1 MSLILGILDSGG
13 AAAPAGVLAYE
24 SIATVTVG
32 SGGSSSISFNSI
44 PTDYTHLQ
52 LRVLSGSDPA
62 GYNSG
67 LRFNSD
73 TGSNYYGHGLYG
85 AGSSAG
91 SFSLGSQTFASISF
105 NGITNTNFSAAVVD
119 ILDYRNTN
127 KNKVIRSLNGR
138 ENNASG
144 DIYLMSGSWNNT
156 NAITDITIVAP
167 SATFIQYSHF
177 ALYGIKGA

>member
-13 AAAPAGVLAYE
+13 AAVPAGVLAYD

-32 SGGSSSISFNSI
+32 SGGTASISFSSI
-44 PTDYTHLQ
+44 PATYTHLQ
-52 LRVLSGSDPA
+52 LRIITGSNPG

-73 TGSNYYGHGLYG
+73 TGSNYYGHAMYG
-85 AGSSAG
+85 SGNTSG

-105 NGITNTNFSAAVVD
+105 NGISNTEFSPTVVD
-119 ILDYRNTN
+119 ILDYTNTN
-127 KNKVIRSLNGR
+127 KNKVIRSLTGR
-138 ENNASG
+138 DSNAAG
-144 DIYLMSGSWNNT
+144 DLYLMSGFWSNT

-167 SATFIQYSHF
+167 SATFIQHSSF
-177 ALYGIKGA
+177 ALYGIKG